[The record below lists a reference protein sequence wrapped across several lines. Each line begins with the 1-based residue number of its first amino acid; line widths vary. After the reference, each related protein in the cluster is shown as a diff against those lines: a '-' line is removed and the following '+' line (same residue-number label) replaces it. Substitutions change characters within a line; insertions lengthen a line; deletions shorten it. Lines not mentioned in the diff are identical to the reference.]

1 MKSFIRWTGEYALAL
16 AISFTILVLVDMAK
30 GTTYAAAW
38 HSALAWA
45 IISAAI
51 FTGSH
56 YWRVSR
62 GAACAVCEAIGSD

>member
-16 AISFTILVLVDMAK
+16 AISFAILVLVDMAK
-30 GTTYAAAW
+30 GARYAAAW

-51 FTGSH
+51 LTGSH
-56 YWRVSR
+56 YWQVKRN
-62 GAACAVCEAIGSD
+62 AECALCEALARK